1 MFRSTLFPRVLL
13 CDIRIKCFLS
23 ILWSYVSHYMKCC
36 IITLASYYYSNG
48 EEHAVKQ
55 DFNNSTQSG
64 VRLCKEE
71 IFDVMEKLGLRDE
84 FEGVAIEEFGDEQE
98 ISNMFE
104 NGVSLE
110 EVEEAFNVFD
120 ENKDGF
126 IEAVELQRVLCCL
139 GFQRDFVECQK
150 MINAVDQNGDELIDR
165 YEFMKLMEQ
174 SFF

>member
-1 MFRSTLFPRVLL
+1 
-13 CDIRIKCFLS
+13 
-23 ILWSYVSHYMKCC
+23 MKCC
-36 IITLASYYYSNG
+36 IITLASYYYSNP
-48 EEHAVKQ
+48 ELAVKQ
-55 DFNNSTQSG
+55 DLDNSIQSG

-71 IFDVMEKLGLRDE
+71 IIDVMEKLGLREELD
-84 FEGVAIEEFGDEQE
+84 GVAIEEFGDEEE

-150 MINAVDQNGDELIDR
+150 MINAVDQNGDELIDLH
-165 YEFMKLMEQ
+165 EFVKLMEL

>member
-1 MFRSTLFPRVLL
+1 MFRSSLFPRVLI
-13 CDIRIKCFLS
+13 CDVRMKCSLS
-23 ILWSYVSHYMKCC
+23 ILWKYVSHYIKCR
-36 IITLASYYYSNG
+36 IISLASYYYSNA

-55 DFNNSTQSG
+55 GLNNNIQSG

-71 IFDVMEKLGLRDE
+71 IIDVMEKLGLREE
-84 FEGVAIEEFGDEQE
+84 FDGVSIVEFGDEQE

-120 ENKDGF
+120 KNKDGF

-139 GFQRDFVECQK
+139 GFERDFEECQK
-150 MINAVDQNGDELIDR
+150 MINAVDENGDELIDHF
-165 YEFMKLMEQ
+165 EFVKLVEQ
-174 SFF
+174 SFS

>member
-1 MFRSTLFPRVLL
+1 MR
-13 CDIRIKCFLS
+13 
-23 ILWSYVSHYMKCC
+23 CC
-36 IITLASYYYSNG
+36 IITLASYYDSNA
-48 EEHAVKQ
+48 EPAVKEGL
-55 DFNNSTQSG
+55 NNNIQSG

-71 IFDVMEKLGLRDE
+71 IIDVMEKLGLRQE
-84 FEGVAIEEFGDEQE
+84 FDGVGIGEFGDEQE

-126 IEAVELQRVLCCL
+126 IEAVELQRVLGCL

-150 MINAVDQNGDELIDR
+150 MINAVDENGDELIDY
-165 YEFMKLMEQ
+165 YEFVKLMEQ
-174 SFF
+174 SFS

>member
-1 MFRSTLFPRVLL
+1 MFRQSLFPRFLL

-23 ILWSYVSHYMKCC
+23 ILLNYVFHC
-36 IITLASYYYSNG
+36 IITLARFYYSNA
-48 EEHAVKQ
+48 EPAVKQ
-55 DFNNSTQSG
+55 DSIQSG

-71 IFDVMEKLGLRDE
+71 IIDVMEKLGLREELD
-84 FEGVAIEEFGDEQE
+84 GVAIEEFGDEEE

-150 MINAVDQNGDELIDR
+150 MINAVDQNGDELIDLH
-165 YEFMKLMEQ
+165 EFVKLMEL